1 MNTLSQQAPEQIPL
15 PLYLKGNE
23 EVDSADEV
31 RLIELAQEG
40 NFYATEKVYE
50 KYKNLLFGPFIQNLI
65 KYNFNGSNAEDNE
78 DAHSILTVI
87 FMEAIKSYKPGKS
100 KFSTYLTLRVK
111 WKFRTK
117 LYKERLISLNNNESA
132 KNIVKKLEERKVTL
146 MGSVEEM
153 PVMRSNEP
161 LINFQIDD
169 EDFSMP
175 VQSFIDGPFITTC
188 KEVLNS
194 NEFEIYATYL
204 GFAKQELRGALEKT
218 AKKFSMST
226 NNIGR
231 YVRACNIKVSKALNI
246 ERFTLS

>member
-1 MNTLSQQAPEQIPL
+1 MSRQAPEQIPL

-23 EVDSADEV
+23 EVDSADEN

-65 KYNFNGSNAEDNE
+65 NYNFNGSNAEDNE

-87 FMEAIKSYKPGKS
+87 FMEAIKSFKPGKS

-132 KNIVKKLEERKVTL
+132 KKIVKKLEERKVILVGTTD
-146 MGSVEEM
+146 EM
-153 PVMRSNEP
+153 PVVGSAEP
-161 LINFQIDD
+161 MINFRIDN

-175 VQSFIDGPFITTC
+175 VQSFIDGPFIKTC
-188 KEVLNS
+188 KEVLS
-194 NEFEIYATYL
+194 PNEFDIYSSYL
-204 GFAKQELRGALEKT
+204 GFAKVELRGALEKT
-218 AKKFSMST
+218 AKRFSMST

-231 YVRACNIKVSKALNI
+231 YVRACNTKVSQALNI
-246 ERFTLS
+246 ERFLLT